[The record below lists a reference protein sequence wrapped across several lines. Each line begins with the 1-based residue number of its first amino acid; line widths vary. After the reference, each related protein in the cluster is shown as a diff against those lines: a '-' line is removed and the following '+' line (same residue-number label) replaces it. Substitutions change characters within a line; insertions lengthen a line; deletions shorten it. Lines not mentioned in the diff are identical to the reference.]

1 LSLDEKTAP
10 VAPQTPVESFLGKR
24 AGRGKPS
31 KKKKKKRKRHSS
43 ESSSSCSS
51 SNSSLN
57 VGEYLRVEKKESTKY
72 ISREREGLQ
81 KTIVEEIKTVT
92 KKKKYRVT
100 EAKRSDVKPMSGLQM
115 ISSDESSEQADGDEV
130 KEEKEKNSSSTDSE
144 SEKVQKKEKKNDILS
159 ASSSLHDLKTHSSS
173 KKLVAPPPPP
183 PPAPSSLFMSPT
195 YPATNPPPKVAPG
208 LPPVVVPPPSATLPM
223 APGPSMVL
231 PPTHLPP
238 PFPMPPAAVGR
249 VAVPPPHFN
258 PLLPPPV
265 FPLPHPSVFPPPS
278 PAPAPKRDLPKV
290 SLRFVD
296 DSAPT
301 TSKSAS
307 AQSQQTLA
315 DRVAS
320 IFGGDKALT
329 PSGSAQDEPS
339 TSQRPESTEA
349 CEDIDD
355 MDVDVGSSISPP
367 PESSLQSAS
376 DAIRKL
382 GRKGHRKGKSSTSDR
397 EKKRFLKK
405 VALVCEATE
414 KAIGEEIVDVITKD
428 FYKRIEG
435 VSFEILEEVLA
446 EIRHELEEQKRNEA
460 QEALRAQAQLETQE
474 KPSDVSQLCNPLA
487 ASLNDTP
494 EKLGNFPFTIN
505 MPKLP
510 SFKRKVRPPSPESDS
525 SDSPVARRR
534 SASEEESDSD
544 DSGAAHKSSS
554 SSQASESSDEVVVT
568 RRKKR

>member
-1 LSLDEKTAP
+1 MSRLLLSD
-10 VAPQTPVESFLGKR
+10 
-24 AGRGKPS
+24 
-31 KKKKKKRKRHSS
+31 
-43 ESSSSCSS
+43 
-51 SNSSLN
+51 
-57 VGEYLRVEKKESTKY
+57 
-72 ISREREGLQ
+72 
-81 KTIVEEIKTVT
+81 
-92 KKKKYRVT
+92 
-100 EAKRSDVKPMSGLQM
+100 
-115 ISSDESSEQADGDEV
+115 
-130 KEEKEKNSSSTDSE
+130 
-144 SEKVQKKEKKNDILS
+144 LS
-159 ASSSLHDLKTHSSS
+159 
-173 KKLVAPPPPP
+173 
-183 PPAPSSLFMSPT
+183 
-195 YPATNPPPKVAPG
+195 
-208 LPPVVVPPPSATLPM
+208 
-223 APGPSMVL
+223 
-231 PPTHLPP
+231 
-238 PFPMPPAAVGR
+238 
-249 VAVPPPHFN
+249 
-258 PLLPPPV
+258 
-265 FPLPHPSVFPPPS
+265 
-278 PAPAPKRDLPKV
+278 
-290 SLRFVD
+290 
-296 DSAPT
+296 
-301 TSKSAS
+301 
-307 AQSQQTLA
+307 
-315 DRVAS
+315 
-320 IFGGDKALT
+320 
-329 PSGSAQDEPS
+329 
-339 TSQRPESTEA
+339 ESTEA

-382 GRKGHRKGKSSTSDR
+382 GRKGHRKGKSRNFLTVDADTGSS
-397 EKKRFLKK
+397 KYSALKRFLKK

-544 DSGAAHKSSS
+544 DSGAAHK
-554 SSQASESSDEVVVT
+554 
-568 RRKKR
+568 RC